1 MQSRNKGRVADFVT
15 CSQPNS
21 KRAFLEKVTLKDFVG
36 DGERA
41 DVTGE
46 WMGFLKVSDKGAAVL
61 KAALEKLEK
70 EDKTRFDSMKMPDL
84 LRQLVKDGAEI
95 RVLYTTGH
103 WLDVDSVED
112 VVLGASF

>member
-1 MQSRNKGRVADFVT
+1 VT
-15 CSQPNS
+15 CSQPSS
-21 KRAFLEKVTLKDFVG
+21 KRAFYEKVTLKDFVT

-46 WMGFLKVSDKGAAVL
+46 WMGFLKVSDAGAKVL
-61 KAALEKLEK
+61 KATLEKLEK
-70 EDKTRFDSMKMPDL
+70 EDKARFDGMKIPDL
-84 LRQLVKDGAEI
+84 LRQLTKDGHEV

-103 WLDVDSVED
+103 WLDVDAVED